1 MTTFTAKK
9 ISVRTGM
16 KNQRERRIMAECE
29 FIDRCPFFRKI
40 ITTGG
45 TLDKMYREQFCSGT
59 YEMCARHKIASTL
72 GKENVPVNL
81 YPNMFDQAEALIRPK
96 N

>member
-1 MTTFTAKK
+1 M
-9 ISVRTGM
+9 
-16 KNQRERRIMAECE
+16 
-29 FIDRCPFFRKI
+29 

-45 TLDKMYREQFCSGT
+45 TLDKMYKEQFCNGT
-59 YEMCARHKIASTL
+59 YEMCARHKIASVL
-72 GKENVPVNL
+72 GKEKVPVNI